1 MAKESSTGIL
11 ARTLTQ
17 KKHKDIHGINGLQ
30 IFYWRDARK
39 RGFQQGMRLR

>member
-17 KKHKDIHGINGLQ
+17 KKHKDIHGINGLR
-30 IFYWRDARK
+30 IFYGEM
-39 RGFQQGMRLR
+39 RGREDSNRV